1 MFISSAVPMNDR
13 KLMKQQTQRKPMDER
28 EKLRKFRE
36 LDDAFAE
43 ALRELDNPDGRSGMP
58 DAPSEV
64 IASPLAEQE
73 APRQKNVEE
82 NVEKSVEK
90 SVEDSFDK
98 NVEQSFEE
106 RLRALMQ
113 EYQKP
118 AEQVAELL
126 VQLKAMGRIV

>member
-1 MFISSAVPMNDR
+1 MNDR

-43 ALRELDNPDGRSGMP
+43 ALRELDNPDGRSRMP
-58 DAPSEV
+58 DAPSE
-64 IASPLAEQE
+64 ATAPPLEEHE
-73 APRQKNVEE
+73 APRQKSVEA
-82 NVEKSVEK
+82 NVEKS
-90 SVEDSFDK
+90 
-98 NVEQSFEE
+98 VEQSFEE

>member
-90 SVEDSFDK
+90 S
-98 NVEQSFEE
+98 FEE

-118 AEQVAELL
+118 AEQVSELL

>member
-64 IASPLAEQE
+64 TAPPLEEHE
-73 APRQKNVEE
+73 APRQKSVEE
-82 NVEKSVEK
+82 NVEK

>member
-1 MFISSAVPMNDR
+1 MNDR

-58 DAPSEV
+58 HAPSEV
-64 IASPLAEQE
+64 EVTAPPLEEHE
-73 APRQKNVEE
+73 APRQK
-82 NVEKSVEK
+82 
-90 SVEDSFDK
+90 SVEDSLDK

>member
-58 DAPSEV
+58 DAPSKV
-64 IASPLAEQE
+64 IGSPLEEQE

-82 NVEKSVEK
+82 NVEK